1 MIAVIYAL
9 AMAVLL
15 VYGLNLLWLSL
26 GPARPTGAPDDA
38 PSAPA
43 EGWPSVTV
51 QLPVYNEAHVIE
63 RLIDACA
70 RLDYPQAQLE
80 IQVLDDS
87 TDETRELAEQRA
99 AYWRQRGVNISCMRR
114 PTRRGYKAGALAYG
128 LERAAGDF
136 VAIFDADFVP
146 PPDFL
151 KRMLPRFDA
160 PDIGLVQARWGHL
173 NRTESWLTQVQALAL
188 DAHFCIEQ
196 TGRNRAGCFMNFNGT
211 AGVWRRACIDDAGG
225 WQADTLTE
233 DLDLSYRAQLNGWRL
248 RMAMDVAVPAELPAN
263 VNGLR
268 TQQHRW
274 TKGGVEVARKLLRR
288 LWRSAETLGVKLQ
301 GSIHLLAPFVFPCIL
316 VTAVL
321 HAPLLLAS
329 EVGLAS
335 SEASAGAAE
344 VIAGPGPWYFSL
356 MGLGILGF
364 VGFFLAQVQAQRNL
378 QTDWVRRLRLFPIF
392 AAGMIG
398 LSVNNGWAVLQGLL
412 GQKSAFVRT
421 PKFSTEI
428 FSAGTSGAW
437 WKSRYANTRVD
448 QVAWWEAAL
457 CLYCAGGLVLLV
469 ANGIWSAVPF
479 QTLFTVSFAFFASY
493 SFRQA
498 RLPAASGARA
508 TVKS

>member
-1 MIAVIYAL
+1 MIAVLYAL
-9 AMAVLL
+9 AMAILL

-26 GPARPTGAPDDA
+26 GPARSAGAPEDE
-38 PSAPA
+38 PEVPA

-70 RLDYPQAQLE
+70 RLDYPQAHLE

-87 TDETRELAEQRA
+87 TDETRALAEQRA
-99 AYWRQRGVNISCMRR
+99 AYWRQRGVNISCIRR

-128 LERAAGDF
+128 LERAKGDF

-188 DAHFCIEQ
+188 DAHFCVEQ

-233 DLDLSYRAQLNGWRL
+233 DLDLSYRAQLHGWRL

-316 VTAVL
+316 LTAVL
-321 HAPLLLAS
+321 HAPLLL
-329 EVGLAS
+329 S
-335 SEASAGAAE
+335 SETGT
-344 VIAGPGPWYFSL
+344 GPSPLYFSV

-378 QTDWVRRLRLFPIF
+378 QTDWRRRLRLFPVF

-428 FSAGTSGAW
+428 FSAGTSRTW
-437 WKSRYANTRVD
+437 WKSRYANTKID

-457 CLYCAGGLVLLV
+457 CLYCTAGLVLLM
-469 ANGIWSAVPF
+469 AHGLWSAVPF
-479 QTLFTVSFAFFASY
+479 QLLFAASFAFFASY

-498 RLPAASGARA
+498 RLPTAAGAPVA
-508 TVKS
+508 PES

>member
-1 MIAVIYAL
+1 MIAVLYAL
-9 AMAVLL
+9 AMAILL

-26 GPARPTGAPDDA
+26 GPARSAGAPDNE
-38 PSAPA
+38 PEVPA

-87 TDETRELAEQRA
+87 TDETRALAEQRA
-99 AYWRQRGVNISCMRR
+99 AYWRQRGVHISCIRR

-128 LERAAGDF
+128 LERAKGDF

-188 DAHFCIEQ
+188 DAHFCVEQ

-233 DLDLSYRAQLNGWRL
+233 DLDLSYRAQLHGWRL

-288 LWRSAETLGVKLQ
+288 LWGSAETLGVKLQ
-301 GSIHLLAPFVFPCIL
+301 GSIHLVAPFVFPCIL
-316 VTAVL
+316 IAAVL
-321 HAPLLLAS
+321 HTPLLLAS
-329 EVGLAS
+329 E
-335 SEASAGAAE
+335 AG
-344 VIAGPGPWYFSL
+344 AGPGPLYFTV

-364 VGFFLAQVQAQRNL
+364 AGFFLAQVQAQRNL
-378 QTDWVRRLRLFPIF
+378 QTDWRRRLRLFPVF

-428 FSAGTSGAW
+428 FSAGTSRTW
-437 WKSRYANTRVD
+437 WKSRYANTKID

-457 CLYCAGGLVLLV
+457 CLYCTAGLVLLM
-469 ANGIWSAVPF
+469 AHGLWSAVPF
-479 QTLFTVSFAFFASY
+479 QLLFAASFAFFASY

-498 RLPAASGARA
+498 RLPTASGAPVA
-508 TVKS
+508 PES